1 MDNKLSEI
9 LQIER
14 VIQYFL
20 VMQYTE
26 EYWIFIFYPKKI
38 KLVLN

>member
-1 MDNKLSEI
+1 MDNELSEI

-14 VIQYFL
+14 EIQYFL

-26 EYWIFIFYPKKI
+26 EYWIF
-38 KLVLN
+38 VC